1 MLFILTN
8 SQDVTASFL
17 IPALEKSGMPFTRFD
32 TDLVLGNAVFQFSVG
47 IPRLQLNGSWYEP
60 HQISHIWYRRPE
72 EFRSNSFDDTPEGK
86 YARAEWTEFFE
97 NFFAHVPKE
106 RWMNHPSANASASRK
121 LEQLSTACQFGIK
134 VPDTLV
140 TQKPEELKA
149 FYSKHGGRLIVK
161 PLSSGYV
168 ERGKEEAD
176 SLIYTNQLRPAD
188 LEKLDDLATCPTL
201 FQEFIKK
208 DYDVRITVVD
218 TELTAVKL
226 EAKVN
231 TSQDSMGS
239 DADFHALPFMH
250 INIVG
255 SVPNSMVVKHLFQR
269 ALYNLGINAVKY
281 GKPGG
286 RLDIKLSEDADNG
299 ELVIDFEDDGIGVPE
314 EDAELIFDEGY
325 RGINVREKYRNAGEG
340 FGLTI
345 AREIIEA
352 HKGTLEL
359 IRGRNPTVFRLT
371 LPILRPSQDKEG
383 KLFHPS
389 IIRADRFT
397 PMK

>member
-17 IPALEKSGMPFTRFD
+17 IPALEKSGMPFIRFD
-32 TDLVLGNAVFQFSVG
+32 TDSVLRNAVFQFSIG

-60 HQISHIWYRRPE
+60 RQISNIWYRRPE
-72 EFRSNSFDDTPEGK
+72 EFRSDRFDDTPEGK

-121 LEQLSTACQFGIK
+121 LEQLSTACQFGMK

-140 TQKPEELKA
+140 TQEPEELKA
-149 FYSKHGGRLIVK
+149 FYAKHGGRLIVK

-176 SLIYTNQLRPAD
+176 SLIYTNQLRLAD

-201 FQEFIKK
+201 FQEFIQK

-226 EAKVN
+226 EAKETDGTQRCDIRRNNMAGVEH
-231 TSQDSMGS
+231 SVID
-239 DADFHALPFMH
+239 LPEHVVAGIWKLVKKYGLRFAA
-250 INIVG
+250 ID
-255 SVPNSMVVKHLFQR
+255 MVVSLVGEWLF
-269 ALYNLGINAVKY
+269 LEINPNGQWAWIDQVAETNITASFVKAF
-281 GKPGG
+281 
-286 RLDIKLSEDADNG
+286 SN
-299 ELVIDFEDDGIGVPE
+299 EL
-314 EDAELIFDEGY
+314 
-325 RGINVREKYRNAGEG
+325 
-340 FGLTI
+340 
-345 AREIIEA
+345 
-352 HKGTLEL
+352 
-359 IRGRNPTVFRLT
+359 
-371 LPILRPSQDKEG
+371 PSTASQ
-383 KLFHPS
+383 
-389 IIRADRFT
+389 
-397 PMK
+397 